1 MGRLLST
8 LGITFFGTFSFA
20 SGAEPTQEI
29 EFNQKEINKEIKISL
44 SQSMEEMMINLFN
57 DDHQTILIAKKDEKS
72 TEASEKLTEE

>member
-1 MGRLLST
+1 MATFLSLLEQQPS
-8 LGITFFGTFSFA
+8 
-20 SGAEPTQEI
+20 QEI
-29 EFNQKEINKEIKISL
+29 EFNQKEINKETKINL